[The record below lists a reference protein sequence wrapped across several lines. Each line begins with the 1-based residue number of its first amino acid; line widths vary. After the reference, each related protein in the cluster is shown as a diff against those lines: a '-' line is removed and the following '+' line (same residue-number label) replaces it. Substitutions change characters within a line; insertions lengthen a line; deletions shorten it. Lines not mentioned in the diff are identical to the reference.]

1 VTATSVGLSWGAST
15 DNVGVA
21 GYTVYRN
28 GSPLGTTGSSATTY
42 SDTTEAPSTSYSYTV
57 DAFDAAGNHSAQS
70 SPLPV
75 TTPAGPPPS
84 AKWVQGGT
92 LGTGSKVA
100 SATFQLAKPVGAG
113 DLLVGWA
120 GQYDSAGQVQV
131 SDNVNGVWTRATAST
146 KFSNGAGD
154 IALYYVQ
161 NAAAAPTGLTITVS
175 ATNATYLEAALA
187 DYSGVAKTG
196 ALDQTLVGTGN
207 STAADSGPSGTV
219 AAGEL
224 VVGGIITG
232 GSPSAVTPGISQGQT
247 FTIRSQSSS
256 GSEVLEDVPVSAAG
270 SQAAR
275 ATFAVPTD
283 WYAVVATFRA
293 G

>member
-1 VTATSVGLSWGAST
+1 
-15 DNVGVA
+15 
-21 GYTVYRN
+21 
-28 GSPLGTTGSSATTY
+28 
-42 SDTTEAPSTSYSYTV
+42 
-57 DAFDAAGNHSAQS
+57 
-70 SPLPV
+70 
-75 TTPAGPPPS
+75 
-84 AKWVQGGT
+84 
-92 LGTGSKVA
+92 VA

-154 IALYYVQ
+154 IALYYLQ
-161 NAAAAPTGLTITVS
+161 NSAAAPTGLTITVS
-175 ATNATYLEAALA
+175 ATNATYLEGALA

-207 STAADSGPSGTV
+207 STAPDSGPSGTV
-219 AAGEL
+219 GVGEL

-232 GSPSAVTPGISQGQT
+232 GSPSGVTPGISQGQT

-256 GSEVLEDVPVSAAG
+256 GSEVLEDVPVSSAG

-275 ATFAVPTD
+275 ATFSVPTD